1 MFVMMSAKNVYDG
14 YISSLKDIYSISEA
28 AAITDIVFESIA
40 GTNRSDI
47 VSDSQKELT
56 ENILNK
62 LHACLE
68 ELILHKPVQ
77 YVLGEAWFLNLKL
90 KVTLAVLIPRPETEE
105 LVLEVIKYCK
115 ENHVKT
121 VIDIGTGSGCIPIA
135 LKKNIPSLNIS
146 AIDISEDA
154 LKVATENSETHHT
167 EITFSRIDFLEENN
181 WERLNQFDIIVSNPP
196 YIPIEEKQ
204 LMDKNVIAYEP
215 HAALFVANN
224 TAIIFY
230 EKIALF
236 GKKHLAE
243 NGKIFLETHKDYTQQ
258 VADHFTKNGYD
269 AVVLKDMF
277 GKNRFVTATH
287 SQ

>member
-1 MFVMMSAKNVYDG
+1 MSVKNVYDG
-14 YISSLKDIYSISEA
+14 YISSLKAIYSISEA

-40 GTNRSDI
+40 GMNRSAI
-47 VSDSQKELT
+47 VRDSQKELP

-68 ELILHKPVQ
+68 ELLLHKPVQ

-90 KVTLAVLIPRPETEE
+90 KVTSAVLIPRPETEE
-105 LVLEVIKYCK
+105 LALEVIKYCK
-115 ENHVKT
+115 DNHVNT

-135 LKKNIPSLNIS
+135 LKKNLPSITVS
-146 AIDISEDA
+146 AIDISGDA

-167 EITFSRIDFLEENN
+167 EITFTSIDFLEEKTWN
-181 WERLNQFDIIVSNPP
+181 ELNQFDIIVSNPP
-196 YIPIEEKQ
+196 YIPIGEKNA
-204 LMDKNVIAYEP
+204 MDKNVIAYEP
-215 HAALFVANN
+215 HTALFVAND
-224 TAIIFY
+224 TALIFY

-236 GKKHLAE
+236 GKKHLAG
-243 NGKIFLETHKDYTQQ
+243 NGKIFLETHKDYTEQ
-258 VADHFTKNGYD
+258 VANHFTKNGYH
-269 AVVLKDMF
+269 VIVLKDMF